1 MGKLYFLHLSY
12 QHLSIISKTENEIKI
27 QKERSNE
34 TTLMD
39 IRNYSVQFL
48 RHERKN
54 LIQYELLFS
63 LINKTLTF

>member
-34 TTLMD
+34 TMMID
-39 IRNYSVQFL
+39 IRNYSVQIL
-48 RHERKN
+48 RHERTI

>member
-39 IRNYSVQFL
+39 IRNYSVVL
-48 RHERKN
+48 EAWEKKSDS
-54 LIQYELLFS
+54 IWTIILFD
-63 LINKTLTF
+63 K